1 MYLLE
6 ESKRGRIHFEILSKN
21 QKTIHLHRFTNG
33 GDETKGSKWRTFMT
47 YNSIENMENSLIVV
61 VGNISSG
68 VELFTRLMYSIDP
81 VVAIK
86 GAHRWVT
93 IL

>member
-1 MYLLE
+1 
-6 ESKRGRIHFEILSKN
+6 
-21 QKTIHLHRFTNG
+21 
-33 GDETKGSKWRTFMT
+33 MT
-47 YNSIENMENSLIVV
+47 YNTIENMENSLIVV

-68 VELFTRLMYSIDP
+68 VELFARLMYSIDP